1 MYSYVAL
8 KFLREQDEL
17 KLKRVF
23 EHTISD
29 QFGIEYSAPVYDER
43 DMDDDE
49 KESKRTKLEMF
60 QRLMKKVE
68 NDQSH
73 QEIEV
78 NQ

>member
-1 MYSYVAL
+1 MYSHVAL

-17 KLKRVF
+17 KLKRMF
-23 EHTISD
+23 EHTIRD
-29 QFGIEYSAPVYDER
+29 QFGVEYSAPVYDER

-49 KESKRTKLEMF
+49 KESKWTKLEMF

-68 NDQSH
+68 NDKSH
-73 QEIEV
+73 EVIEV

>member
-23 EHTISD
+23 EHTIRD
-29 QFGIEYSAPVYDER
+29 QFGVDYSAPVYAER
-43 DMDDDE
+43 DLDDDE
-49 KESKRTKLEMF
+49 KEIKWTKDEMY
-60 QRLMKKVE
+60 QRLMAKVE
-68 NDQSH
+68 YEQPH
-73 QEIEV
+73 EEIDV